1 MHKRLVAFIIA
12 FALLLVLLYA
22 GQETMNA
29 LADPEIRVL
38 NTGWDAEVVS
48 DESVTLHDINPEKLH
63 AAGAPALR
71 KGDTVTLKR
80 TLTDIPKGGFPALMI
95 ESRMSAVEV
104 FLNSEPVDSFHLEE
118 LEEGELVCNT
128 VNFVDLPPDAEGAL
142 LEITFRPSET
152 VRTLYNIPAP
162 QIGDYDSMTRVY
174 TTRTFIPLVIG
185 VFLIV
190 FGIGM
195 IIMMTVYV
203 SYLQRFEANIV
214 TGMLCVALGAW
225 ILLREQVTIFMA
237 PDLHNT
243 VWENVCLYL
252 IIPLLYAYLTGVP
265 RIGNETAF
273 RWIASIS
280 SLLSLALIALH
291 FTGVVHIT
299 TLLPLFYVL
308 ALTGT
313 VLTFVYLY
321 RLLKDKR
328 FDTSEG
334 IRIGGVAGMSLMN
347 MISIF
352 VDYVAEY
359 FGVYRVP
366 FLTALFPVGAAFFVM
381 SQMVDYFIYVTGYY
395 AKKEE
400 NTSLSDIAY
409 VDALTGLAN
418 RAEWDKRMNEL
429 DKSTGEYCIL
439 SMDLNGLKALND
451 KEGHAK
457 GDKLL
462 QSVARIV
469 RECFRDE
476 DFAARIGGDEFVVIM
491 EDINEWLPET
501 YVKYVERRLSDLDKR
516 ERGINHSCS
525 YGYAF
530 RREAQDAHGVYMLA
544 DTRMYEHKA
553 IQKGKKVV

>member
-1 MHKRLVAFIIA
+1 MNRRLSAFLIA
-12 FALLLVLLYA
+12 FALLLILLYA
-22 GQETMNA
+22 GQSVMDAMTDKGI
-29 LADPEIRVL
+29 LLLTD
-38 NTGWDAEVVS
+38 GWDAEIS
-48 DESVTLHDINPEKLH
+48 GETDYALHNINPENLH
-63 AAGAPALR
+63 AAGVPALKR
-71 KGDTVTLKR
+71 GESLTLRR
-80 TLTDIPKGGFPALMI
+80 TLDEIPEVNYPAMMI

-104 FLNSEPVDSFHLEE
+104 FLDGEPVASFHTEE
-118 LEEGELVCNT
+118 LEEGELVCDS
-128 VNFVDLPPDAEGAL
+128 VSFVDLLPAYKGRT
-142 LEITFRPSET
+142 LEITYRPSENL
-152 VRTLYNIPAP
+152 RMLYNLPAP
-162 QIGDYDSMTRVY
+162 QIGDYDALTRAY
-174 TTRTFIPLVIG
+174 TNRTFIPLVMGI
-185 VFLIV
+185 FLIV
-190 FGIGM
+190 FGMGM
-195 IIMMTVYV
+195 IIMMTLYV
-203 SYLQRFEANIV
+203 TYLQRFEANIV

-225 ILLREQVTIFMA
+225 ILLREQATVFMA
-237 PDLHNT
+237 PELHVT
-243 VWENVCLYL
+243 VWEHVFLYL

-265 RIGNETAF
+265 RIGNENVF
-273 RWIASIS
+273 RAIAGTS
-280 SLLSLALIALH
+280 SVLPLSFIPLH
-291 FTGVVHIT
+291 FSGIAHIT
-299 TLLPLFYVL
+299 SFLPLFYVL

-313 VLTFVYLY
+313 VLSSVYLY

-334 IRIGGVAGMSLMN
+334 IRIGGIAGMSIMN
-347 MISIF
+347 LISIF
-352 VDYVAEY
+352 AEYASEY
-359 FGVYRVP
+359 FGIYRRP
-366 FLTALFPVGAAFFVM
+366 ALTALFPVGAAFFVM
-381 SQMVDYFIYVTGYY
+381 SQMIDYFIYVTGYY

-400 NTSLSDIAY
+400 NTSLSDIAF

-429 DKSTGEYCIL
+429 ESASGEYCIL

-451 KEGHAK
+451 REGHAK

-462 QSVARIV
+462 KTFARII

-491 EDINEWLPET
+491 EDINDWLPET
-501 YVKYVERRLSDLDKR
+501 YVKYMERRLSDLDRR